1 MATLN
6 FDARTVAPDTGFD
19 TVPAGW
25 YNVLVDESELKP
37 TKNGDGAYLNVRY
50 NILDGQFAGRK
61 LFSRINLKNANP
73 VAQEIGFK
81 QLSAIAHATGVLQV
95 ADSSQLHNIPIKVK
109 VKIRK
114 DKEGEYEDQNEITT
128 WKNINEQVGAVA
140 GAPAIGAPTYQQQT
154 PQQAPQNWSPPP
166 GAQPPAQNAAPAW
179 TPPAQQF
186 QQQPQQPPQQAQA
199 WTPPSTQQ
207 PWNNPAQQPQQV
219 QQTPQQAPQQAQ
231 PAPYNPAGTSPP
243 WAQPR

>member
-6 FDARTVAPDTGFD
+6 FDARTVAPDTGVD

-81 QLSAIAHATGVLQV
+81 QLSALAHATGVLQV

-140 GAPAIGAPTYQQQT
+140 GAPTIGAPTYQP
-154 PQQAPQNWSPPP
+154 PQQPAQNWGPPP
-166 GAQPPAQNAAPAW
+166 GAQQPAQNAGQVWTPPGQQFQQPPQQPPQQQAPAW
-179 TPPAQQF
+179 TPPTTA
-186 QQQPQQPPQQAQA
+186 
-199 WTPPSTQQ
+199 Q
-207 PWNNPAQQPQQV
+207 PWNNPAQQAPQ
-219 QQTPQQAPQQAQ
+219 TQQAPPAA
-231 PAPYNPAGTSPP
+231 APYNPGSAVPP
-243 WAQPR
+243 WSQPR